1 MVKIAKTAAYLPCL
15 ILATHTCAAPAATSS
30 DYLSNALDATNVIN
44 NKWYD
49 ASTGLWQ
56 GLWWNSGNIIAT
68 LADIATLDSSQ
79 SSSTSRFFANTL
91 QNGAGRGGTGAAG
104 FVNEFYDDEGWWA
117 LGWIA
122 AYDVTQQS
130 QYLQAAIDIFADM
143 TNGWNATCGGL
154 WWKKDHSAN
163 TAIANELFLSV
174 AAHLANRVPDQKSYY
189 LDWAKAE
196 WQWFHASG
204 LINSR
209 NSINDGIDLS
219 TCKNNGGTTF
229 TYNQGVILGGL
240 VELNKAS
247 PDSSYHAIATDI
259 ATAAIHGL
267 TDANGILTE
276 PGSKTPDTTGA
287 QFKGVFARNLKFLYK
302 AAPNAEFVT
311 FLKANADSIWA
322 ADRDAPTGF
331 IGPD

>member
-30 DYLSNALDATNVIN
+30 DYLSNALNATNVVN

-49 ASTGLWQ
+49 PSTGLWQ

-91 QNGAGRGGTGAAG
+91 QNAAGGGGTGAAG
-104 FVNEFYDDEGWWA
+104 FINDFYDDEGWWA

-130 QYLQAAIDIFADM
+130 QYLQAAIDIFSDM
-143 TNGWNATCGGL
+143 TTGWNATCGGL

-174 AAHLANRVPDQKSYY
+174 AAHLANRIPGQKSYY
-189 LDWAKAE
+189 LDWAKA
-196 WQWFHASG
+196 
-204 LINSR
+204 
-209 NSINDGIDLS
+209 
-219 TCKNNGGTTF
+219 
-229 TYNQGVILGGL
+229 
-240 VELNKAS
+240 
-247 PDSSYHAIATDI
+247 
-259 ATAAIHGL
+259 
-267 TDANGILTE
+267 
-276 PGSKTPDTTGA
+276 
-287 QFKGVFARNLKFLYK
+287 
-302 AAPNAEFVT
+302 
-311 FLKANADSIWA
+311 
-322 ADRDAPTGF
+322 
-331 IGPD
+331 